1 MEEVG
6 KPGSAKRRHERGE
19 LTPWEGGRPWRY
31 CERWWWEEDADK
43 DRDERLAREGPFL
56 IGELLVRHQ
65 GCRTRLSLTVA
76 ARMQDPQA
84 LEVDKKQPLPL
95 SCPRRRRPL
104 KKTSTRGAKPMPT
117 GS

>member
-1 MEEVG
+1 MEQTTR
-6 KPGSAKRRHERGE
+6 SQRRRHERGR
-19 LTPWEGGRPWRY
+19 LTPWEGGAPWHLY
-31 CERWWWEEDADK
+31 ERWQWEEEEDK

-56 IGELLVRHQ
+56 SGEPLVRHQ
-65 GCRTRLSLTVA
+65 GCRTRLPLTVA
-76 ARMQDPQA
+76 ARMQGPRA

-104 KKTSTRGAKPMPT
+104 KKTSTRGATPMPT